1 MFETEFIRQFLKAGN
16 LARCS
21 WPKDVIYQTLA
32 VIRDLS
38 WAMTLSCFSHTSD
51 RWSTKSG
58 SKFYK
63 QLLKKSDIP
72 KKRRKAFKSFFKRGF
87 EIGFVSVP
95 YSAPRI
101 YYHPT
106 SGPAHGSTS
115 RIDLPAYIRLSLLY
129 FHLVEYFSAFS
140 RS

>member
-1 MFETEFIRQFLKAGN
+1 M
-16 LARCS
+16 ARCS

-32 VIRDLS
+32 VIRNPS

-51 RWSTKSG
+51 RWSIKSG

-72 KKRRKAFKSFFKRGF
+72 RKRRKTFKSFYKRVS
-87 EIGFVSVP
+87 EIGFVNVP
-95 YSAPRI
+95 YSAPCI

-106 SGPAHGSTS
+106 SGPAHVSTS
-115 RIDLPAYIRLSLLY
+115 SIDLHDYIRLSLLY
-129 FHLVEYFSAFS
+129 FHFVEYFSAFS
-140 RS
+140 RSLRNFEDEITV